1 MTSDREGFW
10 ARWSRRKREA
20 ETTAVALP
28 EPTEPATA
36 PEAPDHPPIAA
47 LPDVS
52 DIVAQLPPIDEITA
66 TTDIRAFLAPGVPT
80 ELRLAALRRAWSADP
95 AIRDFIGLAENQWD
109 FNVPEGI
116 PGFGSLLDPEQVRQ
130 LLAKVVGG
138 DAPELAK
145 SAPEPTE
152 PNPPRTE
159 MASVTEALSVTSA
172 PDPAN
177 EPPPLGTDEPRSV
190 VQPEPDETTARPRRH
205 GSALPQ

>member
-20 ETTAVALP
+20 KTT
-28 EPTEPATA
+28 TPASPQSAEQATV
-36 PEAPDHPPIAA
+36 PEASDHLPTTA

-152 PNPPRTE
+152 PNLPRTE
-159 MASVTEALSVTSA
+159 VATVPEALSAASA

-177 EPPPLGTDEPRSV
+177 EPPPQGIDEPGSVSRSV
-190 VQPEPDETTARPRRH
+190 SDEPTAQPRRH